1 MIRHLFKLIWNRR
14 KSNFLLI
21 TEIFVSFMVLF
32 AVLSLVIYNYSNY
45 AKPLGFNHENVWQL
59 SLRQNSDST
68 ARNVQLQEQLLR
80 RLRDFEEV
88 ESASLSSTNAPF
100 AFSQMNTSLSYG
112 KTKDLLANF
121 YEVQDEFK
129 DVMQLQVR
137 EGRWFDPQDDA
148 SRHMPIVI
156 NRMLKEKLFGEEE
169 AVGKLIPANDSTSY
183 LVLGVVDY
191 YRAYSEFNAD
201 EPAFFTR
208 INLSQNDDRLW
219 NSLLLRV
226 KPGTG
231 VAFEEK
237 MVKELSGIAKDW
249 TLEVSTLEKMRQ
261 SKAKLTLVPMV
272 ALGLVCGFLIFNVAL
287 GLFGVLWYNINKRYA
302 EIGLRRAMGATA
314 GQIYKQFLGEV
325 IVITTLG
332 LLLGCFFAGQFPL
345 LGVFDLSNEVYG
357 LAILSA
363 ISLIYILVTCCA
375 LYPSSQ
381 AAAIH
386 PATALHEE

>member
-45 AKPLGFNHENVWQL
+45 AKPLGFNHDNVWQL
-59 SLRQNSDST
+59 SLRHNSDST
-68 ARNVQLQEQLLR
+68 AQNVQLQEQLLR
-80 RLRDFEEV
+80 RVRSFREV

-112 KTKDLLANF
+112 KTKDLQANF
-121 YEVQDEFK
+121 YEVQDDFK
-129 DVMQLQVR
+129 DVMQLQVG
-137 EGRWFDPQDDA
+137 EGRWFGPQDNA

-156 NRMLKEKLFGEEE
+156 NGMLKEKLFGEEE
-169 AVGKLIPANDSTSY
+169 AVGKLIPANDSTHY
-183 LVLGVVDY
+183 TVLGVVDY

-208 INLSQNDDRLW
+208 INLSKNEDRLW

-237 MVKELSGIAKDW
+237 MVKELSGVVRDW

-261 SKAKLTLVPMV
+261 SKSKLTLVPMV

-314 GQIYKQFLGEV
+314 SQIYKQFLGEV

-345 LGVFDLSNEVYG
+345 LGVFSLSTDIYVF
-357 LAILSA
+357 AILSA
-363 ISLIYILVTCCA
+363 ITIIYVLVTCCA
-375 LYPSSQ
+375 LYPSRQ